1 MTRIEVKDEGCG
13 NAEFDALLT
22 ASRHLRETGE
32 DHCYAFETVHGWI
45 VSDRKPS
52 IRFGAVIEVRHDGG
66 QYAA

>member
-1 MTRIEVKDEGCG
+1 MKQIEVNDEGCG

-22 ASRHLRETGE
+22 ASRHLRETGK
-32 DHCYAFETVHGWI
+32 DHVYAIETAHGWI

-52 IRFGAVIEVRHDGG
+52 LRFGAVIEVRDDGG